1 MEKILIV
8 DDEENFRFILSELL
22 EKAGY
27 KTELAENGKVAL
39 RKIKELKPEIILLDY
54 KLPDLNGIEILKEI
68 QNYDGNFFVIM
79 MTAYGDIKNAV
90 TSMKLGAFDY
100 LTKPFDNMEILKTIQ
115 NAANNLRLVKKAG
128 ALQKERKFDDELKKM
143 MGESEEIK
151 RILSQVE
158 LVAKS
163 DITVFLEGETGTG
176 KDLIAKLIHKKS
188 ARHNKPFV
196 AVDCGAIPETL
207 FESEMFGHEKGA
219 FTGAN
224 TTLIGKFEQA
234 NGGTLFLDEIC
245 NLPVNMQS
253 KLLRAIQDKKIQR
266 LGGKKLIDI
275 DVRIIAACNSNIIEE
290 IKISKFRKDLFY
302 RINEFNIKLP
312 TLQERREDI
321 PAIASY
327 FLSEID
333 SQNVKKISDKA
344 LQKLRNYHWPG
355 NIRELKNVIKRAAL
369 ICQNDTIEPEHLVFR
384 DLKFEESTTDII
396 DNFKI
401 DEVINK
407 TRKEVIINALKRTKG
422 NKTEAAKLLGISRR
436 QLYWD
441 LKKLKIEE

>member
-1 MEKILIV
+1 LEKILIV